1 MAWRISTPMRA
12 GCRGRYGTPGLVVS
26 ARGARRLLEAA
37 APFRRC
43 LFAIDEFL
51 PYLYNPEGH
60 PRRGEHDLSQAY
72 AHDRSS
78 LGCVLTRRWRCVCQ
92 RRSRL
97 LSGRRRR
104 RRRSW
109 RCATAG
115 RRCWRRTR
123 PAPPTSTKT
132 DKGLLHSKAAAQ
144 HSERVGDF
152 NSFGA
157 DLRFGPRGDYPSR
170 HHPLLLPSRRFHTRC
185 ARHQNLVGTCVK
197 LISPTRSIIPHV
209 AMPVN
214 DTDIAG
220 ILRRMQPR

>member
-1 MAWRISTPMRA
+1 MRA
-12 GCRGRYGTPGLVVS
+12 GCRDRYGTPGLVVS

-43 LFAIDEFL
+43 VFAIDEFL

-92 RRSRL
+92 RRSRP

-123 PAPPTSTKT
+123 PAPPTSTET
-132 DKGLLHSKAAAQ
+132 DKGSRSFQKLSTDLA
-144 HSERVGDF
+144 GDF
-152 NSFGA
+152 TFGV
-157 DLRFGPRGDYPSR
+157 
-170 HHPLLLPSRRFHTRC
+170 RRR
-185 ARHQNLVGTCVK
+185 
-197 LISPTRSIIPHV
+197 
-209 AMPVN
+209 
-214 DTDIAG
+214 DTDVRVLVTLFFRAG
-220 ILRRMQPR
+220 DCTHVSHDIR